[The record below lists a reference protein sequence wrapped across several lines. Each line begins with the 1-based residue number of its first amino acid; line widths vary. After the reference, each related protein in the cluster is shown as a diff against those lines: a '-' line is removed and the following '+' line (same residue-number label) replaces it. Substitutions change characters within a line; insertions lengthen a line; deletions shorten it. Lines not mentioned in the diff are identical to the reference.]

1 MWEIVQVNESMLALK
16 KKKNS
21 VENEKKILNVKHE
34 TSLDRSGEAYPGL
47 ARWALNVI
55 TCILIRETVGVLRE
69 KT

>member
-34 TSLDRSGEAYPGL
+34 TSLDPH
-47 ARWALNVI
+47 LNKP
-55 TCILIRETVGVLRE
+55 T
-69 KT
+69 